1 MLIPDL
7 HIIQIAFIIFLMV
20 LFFIFEVLSIEVT
33 ALVGISLLVLC
44 NILTIDEAISGFGS
58 PAVIVIV
65 AIFIISR
72 SLVKTG
78 FLEVVTDY
86 FYKIAGNSKWW
97 SLSLFYFMVAVISGF
112 INNTAA
118 VSIFIPLG
126 MNLSHRFHISP
137 TKVLLPLS
145 YAAIFGGTLTLIG
158 TSTNIL
164 VNNYI
169 STNPNVDVQLH
180 MFDFVKI
187 GSIFLVI
194 GTIYNL
200 FISRFLLPSRAIT
213 SSLTQKYHMRTFLTE
228 YKVTKD
234 SKILNSSFKSFQ
246 IKRDFNI
253 QLLKIIRDDSEIVEN
268 LRNTILKEDDIIIV
282 QVNASDIMK
291 IRDSLN
297 LLLLS
302 DIKINQDELS
312 GKNYVIV
319 EGLIPQYSSL
329 VNQSISKIDFRRRF
343 GAFVLA
349 IQRQTELLRNKV
361 AHVMLKFSDTLLIMV
376 PKKKLQQLQ
385 DERDLII
392 LEEMDIH
399 LKYESYWWL
408 SIILLPF
415 IMAVSYINPDYFI
428 PAALFG
434 AVLLLVLRSISIESA
449 YEAINWQVIVMIALL
464 IPLGAA
470 MEKEFVMVDDS
481 VYSIAQGQ
489 EYGYIDYDGPKMIL
503 NEGVKK
509 LDSAATVMSNEI
521 IDFIDYYGHKPQ
533 FVVIVLYLITFVAS
547 AFMSNAAVAIILAPL
562 AVNLGQSFDGGV
574 DPTKAFLMAICFG
587 ASASFMT
594 PIGYQTNLMVFG
606 PGQYKFKD
614 FLIAGIPIT
623 LIFWAVASYFIP
635 YFYL

>member
-187 GSIFLVI
+187 GSIFLVT

-228 YKVTKD
+228 YKVTKE

-253 QLLKIIRDDSEIVEN
+253 QLLKIIRDGSEIVEN
-268 LRNTILKEDDIIIV
+268 LRNTNLKEDDIIIV

-392 LEEMDIH
+392 LEELDIH

-470 MEKEFVMVDDS
+470 MEKEFIMVNDS

-503 NEGVKK
+503 NEGVQK
-509 LDSAATVMSNEI
+509 LDSAATVMSNKI

-623 LIFWAVASYFIP
+623 LIFWAIASYFIP

>member
-187 GSIFLVI
+187 GSIFLVT

-228 YKVTKD
+228 YKVTKE

-246 IKRDFNI
+246 IKREFNI
-253 QLLKIIRDDSEIVEN
+253 QLLKIIRDGSEIVEN
-268 LRNTILKEDDIIIV
+268 LRNTNLKEDDIIIV

-392 LEEMDIH
+392 LEELDIH

-470 MEKEFVMVDDS
+470 MEKEFILVDDS
-481 VYSIAQGQ
+481 VYSISQGQ

-509 LDSAATVMSNEI
+509 LDSAATVMSDKI

-623 LIFWAVASYFIP
+623 LIFWAIASYFIP